1 VSDYFIYHPGSGTMI
16 ALSDTVYVIDATSLT
31 ELELDESEAG
41 VLDIYR
47 VMDIGVRLDNEY
59 WDEVQDAMEAM

>member
-1 VSDYFIYHPGSGTMI
+1 MI